1 MLLNLMETLMKNHK
15 TTINKIKEIRRFSAL
30 SLPFM
35 NEFREYLK
43 LLPTYDE
50 ELNVIE
56 KFL

>member
-1 MLLNLMETLMKNHK
+1 METLMKYHK
-15 TTINKIKEIRRFSAL
+15 TTMNKIKEIRRFSAL
-30 SLPFM
+30 NLPFM

-43 LLPTYDE
+43 LLSTYDE